1 MFARSG
7 TVSSPEAL
15 AVSSPERVR
24 RAHRFLIKAASKS
37 VDRAGSRDQAMRI
50 GVTAN
55 VGGDLRRSTVFRRS
69 TRGPPIRRS
78 QSPFEVMRNAL
89 CPMPY
94 PGSIRHGDENGSPLP
109 YHRSPCHV
117 GQSVVK
123 DQVAHVVGRATW
135 RQLVK
140 HFMGEGG
147 VACQL
152 SQNAVDLSHDS
163 GRPQRAESSMLRPLD
178 GSGPSRHGA
187 SISLRHRPIRHCDV
201 LIVMRGRGVVDGRLS
216 VASLFFI
223 ARRTDSTVRRTI
235 ESNARTPF

>member
-1 MFARSG
+1 
-7 TVSSPEAL
+7 
-15 AVSSPERVR
+15 
-24 RAHRFLIKAASKS
+24 
-37 VDRAGSRDQAMRI
+37 
-50 GVTAN
+50 
-55 VGGDLRRSTVFRRS
+55 
-69 TRGPPIRRS
+69 
-78 QSPFEVMRNAL
+78 
-89 CPMPY
+89 MPCAPSLY
-94 PGSIRHGDENGSPLP
+94 PGSIRHGDENGSPLR

-178 GSGPSRHGA
+178 GSGPIRHGA

-201 LIVMRGRGVVDGRLS
+201 LIVMRGRGVVDGRLQGRPS
-216 VASLFFI
+216 R
-223 ARRTDSTVRRTI
+223 ARSRIHLDVWTTDDTSRFDSEEAINPATCSDRPISTG
-235 ESNARTPF
+235 ARTFI

>member
-1 MFARSG
+1 M
-7 TVSSPEAL
+7 
-15 AVSSPERVR
+15 SSPERVR

-37 VDRAGSRDQAMRI
+37 VDRAGSRDQAIRI

-89 CPMPY
+89 CPFPLS
-94 PGSIRHGDENGSPLP
+94 GSIRHGDENGSPLP

-178 GSGPSRHGA
+178 GSGPIRHGA

-216 VASLFFI
+216 GHSFL
-223 ARRTDSTVRRTI
+223 
-235 ESNARTPF
+235 